1 VADTLAVK
9 GALPVSEQQNVQVV
23 KDAYAAFGRG
33 DVASILSSL
42 TDDVSWEL
50 PGPAE
55 IPYAGLRRGRDGAAE
70 FFQRLGEADDV
81 QLFEPRRFLADG
93 NLVVVLGRYEA
104 RVKATGKIAKSDWVH
119 VFEFRDGKVASWREF
134 LDSEEYAKAYR

>member
-1 VADTLAVK
+1 M
-9 GALPVSEQQNVQVV
+9 SEQQNVQTI

-33 DVASILSSL
+33 DVAAILALL
-42 TDDVSWEL
+42 TDDVTWEL

-70 FFQRLGEADDV
+70 FFRRLAESDEV
-81 QLFEPRRFLADG
+81 QVFEPRRFLADG

-104 RVKATGKIAKSDWVH
+104 RVKATGKTAADDWVH
-119 VFEFRDGKVASWREF
+119 VFEFRDGKVASWKEYY
-134 LDSEEYAKAYR
+134 DTAEYAKAYRA